1 MREVRFY
8 HLTRTPLE
16 KALPD
21 ILNKVLARGLRAVV
35 MTGSAERAEALSHAL
50 WTYDRTSFLP
60 HGTAR
65 DGAPAEQPVWITP
78 DDENPN
84 RADVLI
90 LTDGADSQSG
100 NFDLCCEFS
109 MIGTKPPCSV
119 RDSVGAPTLRRGRR
133 FTIFVSPPMAGRWSP
148 PLSEWPP
155 QQLPRRPV
163 RRRLFVPCLKAFQ
176 YPKPVSLGPRQIGLY
191 FRCLTRQVGHDAAI
205 PVVC

>member
-100 NFDLCCEFS
+100 NFDLCCEFFDD
-109 MIGTKPPCSV
+109 
-119 RDSVGAPTLRRGRR
+119 RDEAAVLRARQRWR
-133 FTIFVSPPMAGRWSP
+133 AHAAAGQ
-148 PLSEWPP
+148 E
-155 QQLPRRPV
+155 V
-163 RRRLFVPCLKAFQ
+163 H
-176 YPKPVSLGPRQIGLY
+176 Y
-191 FRCLTRQVGHDAAI
+191 FRQSSDGWQVVAATI
-205 PVVC
+205 